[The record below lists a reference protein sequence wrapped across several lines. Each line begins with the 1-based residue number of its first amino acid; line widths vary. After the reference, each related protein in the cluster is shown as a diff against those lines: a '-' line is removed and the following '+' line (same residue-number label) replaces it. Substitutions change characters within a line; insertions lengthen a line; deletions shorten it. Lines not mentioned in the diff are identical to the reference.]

1 MLHHKKAQ
9 KRGPFGLPSVDMQC
23 RFAKTPSISRFKAS
37 LSDSTVFQV
46 QASYDRSLGKGSG
59 KQNSRPNKRIR
70 YNKGGN
76 ILTDAPALHH
86 WLDKLKLNYFLSP
99 KSVIEFTKIDR
110 MTQIHNVLL
119 IEGSISIIAPQSS
132 AVTCTAA
139 SE

>member
-9 KRGPFGLPSVDMQC
+9 KWGPFGLPSVDMQC
-23 RFAKTPSISRFKAS
+23 RFAKMPSISRFKAP
-37 LSDSTVFQV
+37 LSDFTVFQV
-46 QASYDRSLGKGSG
+46 QAPLSKGSG

-70 YNKGGN
+70 YNKGGD
-76 ILTDAPALHH
+76 ILTDAPAFHH

-119 IEGSISIIAPQSS
+119 IEGSISIRAPQSS